1 MKSLYTLYINLNFF
15 LEMYDKN
22 CTLQI
27 YVFHDSVQIVLYFFY
42 CDRDKLSQKQKSNL
56 SGFYYFC
63 VPGRP
68 AVHVIMSWSDFFRF
82 FCLILFVVIPMA
94 GWDAKNRKSMEI
106 RDNEVKKKINT

>member
-1 MKSLYTLYINLNFF
+1 MFFMILFRLFYT
-15 LEMYDKN
+15 
-22 CTLQI
+22 
-27 YVFHDSVQIVLYFFY
+27 FFY

-68 AVHVIMSWSDFFRF
+68 AVHVIMSCSDFFRF
-82 FCLILFVVIPMA
+82 FVSFCFFVIPMA